1 MALEVVDDGHECKSD
16 TVEVGAVEASF
27 VDGAGGSVG
36 GGSRKSNAE
45 GPAGLVELNS
55 TFVGTLPQLVF
66 ASFAVHAFLVLVGAP
81 LSDACL
87 HVIEGISLDASQDE
101 QNKNENFHD
110 N

>member
-1 MALEVVDDGHECKSD
+1 MIVFSYPVAISQRKDKDIGRMRSLALEVVDDGHECKSD

-55 TFVGTLPQLVF
+55 TLVGTLP
-66 ASFAVHAFLVLVGAP
+66 
-81 LSDACL
+81 
-87 HVIEGISLDASQDE
+87 
-101 QNKNENFHD
+101 
-110 N
+110 